1 MNDKF
6 KDVIITIRGEQYPVQ
21 DDEDVTELVTDG
33 LYCFK
38 NGSGRISYMESAVTG
53 LEDTRTTFLIAP
65 DEVAIE
71 REGMLTSRMVFHV
84 GRRES
89 ALYDTAY
96 GSMTMTIDTHA
107 LKCELDENGGRL
119 ELDYVVNF
127 DHMLAGRNKVKISV
141 KPRFTGGNS
150 IGKSC

>member
-71 REGMLTSRMVFHV
+71 REGML
-84 GRRES
+84 
-89 ALYDTAY
+89 YDTAY